1 MKDCFNEINLEIM
14 KNAFCFI
21 LSSLRS
27 QDTYI
32 FVLTFWSSMKND
44 LIRKMRIIS
53 KFMTSQRG

>member
-1 MKDCFNEINLEIM
+1 MKDCFTEIYLEIM
-14 KNAFCFI
+14 KNA

-32 FVLTFWSSMKND
+32 FVLTFWLSIKNA

-53 KFMTSQRG
+53 KFVTSQRC